1 VSSEG
6 ERTYPTLPEDQ
17 EDYRVLLDL
26 TQDAIVVRDA
36 EDRITFWNRAAE
48 TMYGW
53 TKEEALG
60 RNLHDLLKTWFPE
73 SLEKITADLLRDGHW
88 AGELWHTRRD
98 GTTIVVASR
107 WVLERG
113 KSLRTL
119 ETNTDISERRRSEEE
134 LRGSLRE
141 LADLKFALD
150 ESSIVAFTDQ
160 RGRITYVN
168 DKFCEVSKYSREELV
183 GHDHRIIN
191 SSHHPKEYIRNLWRT
206 IARGRVWRGEL
217 RNRAKDGSIYWV
229 DTTIVPFLDDQGK
242 PYQYVAIRYEI
253 TDRKRA
259 EEELRESNVLLQ
271 SVIEGSSDAIY
282 LKDAWGRYLLA
293 NTCAREIVGGS
304 VEEIIGRSDADLL
317 PPEVAGPL
325 METDRQVMT
334 TGEVRKLEE
343 TVLVGDSTRTFLST
357 KAPYRDHEDRVTGVI
372 GVASDITELKNAEK
386 ALREIQEAERSRIS
400 RDLHDVVLQD
410 LTYALQTVQL
420 SRTTQDRS
428 ADLDEVVAALGRS
441 VRGLRSAVYDL
452 SVEAEDHGRFLRSVE
467 ALVELNRGMSP
478 ECEFGL
484 EVHEGFPEEL
494 PEGRSRDLLRI
505 VQEALANTRRHSGA
519 SHAWVAAGTSPGKLW
534 VEVSDDGRGFD
545 QARMSAGTGTRG
557 MRERARALGGELV
570 ISSKPDGGTRV
581 RFEMPAAK
589 NDGSSGEAPAGK
601 SRILLV
607 DDHASFRQ
615 GVAAALEGEPGFS
628 IVGQAGS
635 LAEARGML
643 RETDVG
649 IFDLGLP
656 DGYGGDLI
664 GALRVANPRA
674 QALVL
679 SSSQDRTE
687 IARAVA
693 SGAAGV
699 LHKSA
704 GMDEIIDAVRRLK
717 AGETLLPLEDVVE
730 LLRFAGARKEEEYEA
745 QQTIARLTDREREVL
760 EALAEGLDAQQIAG
774 RLHISAKTERN
785 HVASI
790 LTKLGVHSRLQALV
804 FAARHGVVQIGGPQG
819 DEGAGLRHHLP

>member
-1 VSSEG
+1 MARIVVPEHRDAFGTLTEKVSSG
-6 ERTYPTLPEDQ
+6 ESGTLEFEISGLKGARRWLETHAVP
-17 EDYRVLLDL
+17 L
-26 TQDAIVVRDA
+26 RDA
-36 EDRITFWNRAAE
+36 RGEIHGLLGLTRDITEKRE
-48 TMYGW
+48 T
-53 TKEEALG
+53 EEAL
-60 RNLHDLLKTWFPE
+60 RTSLK
-73 SLEKITADLLRDGHW
+73 
-88 AGELWHTRRD
+88 
-98 GTTIVVASR
+98 
-107 WVLERG
+107 
-113 KSLRTL
+113 
-119 ETNTDISERRRSEEE
+119 
-134 LRGSLRE
+134 E

-150 ESSIVAFTDQ
+150 ESAIVAFTDQ
-160 RGRITYVN
+160 KGRITYVN
-168 DKFCEVSKYSREELV
+168 DKFCEISKYSRDELF
-183 GHDHRIIN
+183 GQDHRIIN
-191 SSHHPKEYIRNLWRT
+191 SRYHPKEYIRNLWQT
-206 IARGRVWRGEL
+206 IAQGRVWRGEL

-229 DTTIVPFLDDQGK
+229 DTTIVPFLNERGK

-259 EEELRESNVLLQ
+259 EEELRESNTLLR
-271 SVIEGSSDAIY
+271 SVIEGTSDAIY
-282 LKDAWGRYLLA
+282 LKDAWGRYLMA
-293 NTCAREIVGGS
+293 NSTAAQ
-304 VEEIIGRSDADLL
+304 IIGRPAEEILGKDDAELL
-317 PPEVAGPL
+317 PPEVARSL
-325 METDRQVMT
+325 MEIDRQVMT

-343 TVLVGDSTRTFLST
+343 SLPVAGAVQTFYST
-357 KAPYRDHEDRVTGVI
+357 KAPYRDHRGEVVGVI
-372 GVASDITELKNAEK
+372 GVTSDITELKNAEK

-410 LTYALQTVQL
+410 LTYALHKVQL
-420 SRTTQDRS
+420 SRTKQDGS
-428 ADLDEVVAALGRS
+428 AGLDEAVAALGRS

-467 ALVELNRGMSP
+467 ALVELNRGMYP

-484 EVHEGFPEEL
+484 EVREDFPDEL
-494 PEGRSRDLLRI
+494 PEEQSKDLLRI

-519 SHAWVAAGTSPGKLW
+519 SHARVAAGTSPGKLW

-545 QARMSAGTGTRG
+545 PASMSAGTGTRG
-557 MRERARALGGELV
+557 MRERARVLGGELE
-570 ISSKPDGGTRV
+570 IFSRPDGGTRV
-581 RFEMPAAK
+581 RFEMPATG
-589 NDGSSGEAPAGK
+589 DGSSPGEARAGRA
-601 SRILLV
+601 RILLV

-615 GVAAALEGEPGFS
+615 GVAAALEREPGFS

-635 LAEARGML
+635 LAEAREML

-664 GALRVANPRA
+664 AALRVANPRA

-679 SSSQDRTE
+679 SSSQDRAE
-687 IARAVA
+687 IARAVE

-745 QQTIARLTDREREVL
+745 QQAIARLTDREREVL

-790 LTKLGVHSRLQALV
+790 LAKLGVHSRLQALV
-804 FAARHGVVQIGGPQG
+804 FAARHGVVEIGRPQG
-819 DEGAGLRHHLP
+819 DE

>member
-1 VSSEG
+1 MSRKD
-6 ERTYPTLPEDQ
+6 ERTSPTLPECQ
-17 EDYRVLLDL
+17 EDYHILLDL
-26 TQDAIVVRDA
+26 TQDAIMVRDA

-73 SLEKITADLLRDGHW
+73 PLEKIAADLMRDGHW

-98 GTTIVVASR
+98 GTTIVVTSR
-107 WVLERG
+107 WVLERAEPP
-113 KSLRTL
+113 RIL
-119 ETNTDISERRRSEEE
+119 ETNTDVSERRRSEEE
-134 LRGSLRE
+134 LRESLRE

-168 DKFCEVSKYSREELV
+168 DKFCEISKYSREELI
-183 GHDHRIIN
+183 GQDHRIIN
-191 SSHHPKEYIRNLWRT
+191 SSYHPKEYIRNLWRT

-229 DTTIVPFLDDQGK
+229 DTTIVPFLDDRGK
-242 PYQYVAIRYEI
+242 PFQYVAIRYEI
-253 TDRKRA
+253 TDRKKA

-293 NTCAREIVGGS
+293 NTSAKEIIGRPI
-304 VEEIIGRSDADLL
+304 EEIIGRSDADLL
-317 PPEVAGPL
+317 EPEVARSL

-334 TGEVRKLEE
+334 TGEVSKLEE
-343 TVLVGDSTRTFLST
+343 TMLVDGAARTFLST
-357 KAPYRDHEDRVTGVI
+357 KAPYRDHEGRVTGVI

-386 ALREIQEAERSRIS
+386 ALREIREAERSRIS

-410 LTYALQTVQL
+410 LTFALQKVQL
-420 SRTTQDRS
+420 SRTKQDGS
-428 ADLDEVVAALGRS
+428 AGLDEAVAALGRS

-467 ALVELNRGMSP
+467 ALVELNRRMYP

-494 PEGRSRDLLRI
+494 PEKQSKDLLRI
-505 VQEALANTRRHSGA
+505 VQEVLANTRRHSRA
-519 SHAWVAAGTSPGKLW
+519 SHAWVTAGTSQGKLW

-545 QARMSAGTGTRG
+545 PARMSSGTGTRG

-570 ISSKPDGGTRV
+570 ISSSPDVGTRV
-581 RFEMPAAK
+581 RFEMPAAR
-589 NDGSSGEAPAGK
+589 DGESLEDTREGK
-601 SRILLV
+601 ARILVV

-615 GVAAALEGEPGFS
+615 GVAAALEGEPDFS

-635 LAEARGML
+635 LAEAREML

-649 IFDLGLP
+649 IFDLRLP

-664 GALRVANPRA
+664 RALRVANPRA
-674 QALVL
+674 QVLIL
-679 SSSQDRTE
+679 SSSQDRAE
-687 IARAVA
+687 IARAVE

-717 AGETLLPLEDVVE
+717 AGKTLLPLEDVVE

-745 QQTIARLTDREREVL
+745 QQAIARLTDREREVL

-790 LTKLGVHSRLQALV
+790 LAKLGVHSRLQALV
-804 FAARHGVVQIGGPQG
+804 FAARHGVVEIGRPQG
-819 DEGAGLRHHLP
+819 DE